1 MKRRRFTWRT
11 LRNSRDGSVNVFLIG
26 ITAALFLFMAVL
38 IDFARIAAFERLAE
52 SAVYSGV
59 RSALS
64 AYDGTLYE
72 RYGLFAKGGTDG
84 GEIFSRVVSAALI
97 PENPDRGLRLL
108 RADVADAEV
117 SPGDSLGLHAVLER
131 QILEEMKYKAP
142 IDFTLELVERFRGIS
157 PALREAANTA
167 NVMKELQELFDSRQR
182 RLEEA
187 LRLQK
192 EAAEAIAA
200 PGLAGRIP
208 YPPGAGSG
216 NTAAAVAGGYVA
228 YVGWVQAEAERR
240 AKEAEWRRRVEE
252 ERRRWEAACEAAAD
266 DRGDG
271 SGGPDGDCGSPPD
284 IPPPDL
290 GPSHA
295 AEIAAYERSAR
306 ETAAGLADA
315 ARSAAEVHA
324 GAIAAAR
331 QAVDAAEADNGRMA
345 DILRAARQSGE
356 GTGTSSAEGGT
367 PEAAGGIRSIL
378 DDAARLVLDA
388 GWFDDYRRELDNQDA
403 GAAAFRAQADRFGPA
418 VAQALG
424 NADPRNASAL
434 ESAADGLSRAYQA
447 YASPYIGADGAGSG
461 SVIAARARS
470 IADLASADEQ
480 RREFERQSEAK
491 RGEAARLLLRIARLP
506 FDEEARREF
515 ERLRKRYEASLAL
528 NEATPSAGGGAND
541 GYPDDDAGEFARKS
555 SDKAAGLFGLLDS
568 MSAGLRDEVYLNEY
582 AVSRFDHFPPQHLS
596 GLIGQDSTQTDGKAN
611 GASGGSAGG
620 AAAEGSEHGAADGA
634 NDRLLTVSNQEAEYI
649 LYGFHNPA
657 GNIAAAHAEIFAVRA
672 AIRLTEGLV
681 ECRKFGH
688 PLLVFAA
695 AVAYSLDH
703 ALKDMFELMRT
714 GKTELS
720 KWLRFDIAYC
730 DYLRLFLLVHGSKA
744 EKLAR
749 ITALIEHDTGYR
761 LARMPVALTGRAEVS
776 VNLWFLPGVMKMIA
790 DGGILEGKVEGGR
803 YETTVVAGSSY

>member
-38 IDFARIAAFERLAE
+38 IDFARITAFERLAE

-64 AYDGTLYE
+64 AYDGALYE
-72 RYGLFAKGGTDG
+72 RYGLFARGGTDG
-84 GEIFSRVVSAALI
+84 GEIFSRVVSAALK
-97 PENPDRGLRLL
+97 PENPDRGLGLM
-108 RADVADAEV
+108 RADMADAKV

-142 IDFTLELVERFRGIS
+142 IDFTLELTERFRGIS
-157 PALREAANTA
+157 PALREAANAA
-167 NVMKELQELFDSRQR
+167 NAMKELRELFDSRQR

-192 EAAEAIAA
+192 KAAEAVAA
-200 PGLAGRIP
+200 PGLADRIP
-208 YPPGAGSG
+208 YPPDTGSG
-216 NTAAAVAGGYVA
+216 NTAAAVAGGYGA
-228 YVGWVQAEAERR
+228 YVGWVKAEAERR

-252 ERRRWEAACEAAAD
+252 ERRRWEAACEAAAG
-266 DRGDG
+266 DRDDG
-271 SGGPDGDCGSPPD
+271 SGSGTDGGCGSPPD

-290 GPSHA
+290 GPSRA

-306 ETAAGLADA
+306 ETAAALDDGT
-315 ARSAAEVHA
+315 RSAAELHA
-324 GAIAAAR
+324 GLIAAAR

-345 DILRAARQSGE
+345 DLLRSARMGGSGA
-356 GTGTSSAEGGT
+356 SSAEGGT
-367 PEAAGGIRSIL
+367 TEADGEIRAIL
-378 DDAARLVLDA
+378 ENADRLVLDA
-388 GWFDDYRRELDNQDA
+388 DWFDDYRRELNAQDA
-403 GAAAFRAQADRFGPA
+403 GAAALRAQAGRFGSA

-424 NADPRNASAL
+424 SADQRNASPL

-447 YASPYIGADGAGSG
+447 YASPYIGADGPGTG

-491 RGEAARLLLRIARLP
+491 RGEAARLLTQIARLP
-506 FDEEARREF
+506 FDEEAGREF
-515 ERLRKRYEASLAL
+515 DRLRKRYEASLAL
-528 NEATPSAGGGAND
+528 NGVIPSAGGGAND
-541 GYPDDDAGEFARKS
+541 GYPDDDAGEYARKS
-555 SDKAAGLFGLLDS
+555 TDQAAGLLGLLGG

-582 AVSRFDHFPPQHLS
+582 AVSRFDHFAPQHLS
-596 GLIGQDSTQTDGKAN
+596 ALIGQDSTRTDGKAN
-611 GASGGSAGG
+611 GASGGPAGG
-620 AAAEGSEHGAADGA
+620 AAAGPAPGAGGA
-634 NDRLLTVSNQEAEYI
+634 NDPLLAVSRQEAEYI
-649 LYGFHNPA
+649 LYGLHNPV
-657 GNIAAAHAEIFAVRA
+657 GNIAAAHAEIFAVRV

-688 PLLVFAA
+688 PLVVFAA
-695 AVAYSLDH
+695 AVAYSLEH
-703 ALKDMFELMRT
+703 ALKDMLELIRT

-720 KWLRFDIAYC
+720 KWLRIDVTYR

-790 DGGILEGKVEGGR
+790 AGGILEGKVEGGR